1 MISLRTLTLYASIP
15 VFAMILASVVALVR
29 APSAP
34 VRSAIMHL
42 AGGIVFA
49 VVAVE
54 LLPAIVHSEAIV
66 AVVIG
71 FSTGVGLMLVLR
83 QLLEESESEGGAA
96 VAPRARSAVGFVA
109 AMGVDLF
116 IDGLMLGVGFAAGEK
131 AGVLLAIAL
140 TLEIVSLGLAITTSL
155 RERSWS
161 RGRTLRIV
169 LLLALVMVGGS
180 FAGGLGA
187 RYAPGAVL
195 PGILSFGAAAL
206 LFLVTEELLE
216 EAHEVKET
224 PLLTT
229 MFFVGFLAL
238 MVLEMANASR

>member
-1 MISLRTLTLYASIP
+1 MISLGTLGLYASIP
-15 VFAMILASVVALVR
+15 IAAMILAAVIALVR

-42 AGGIVFA
+42 AVGIVFA

-54 LLPAIVHSEAIV
+54 LLPAIIHSDALV

-71 FSTGVGLMLVLR
+71 FSVGVGLMLVLR
-83 QLLEESESEGGAA
+83 ELLEESESVGGEA
-96 VAPRARSAVGFVA
+96 VAPQVRSAVGFIA
-109 AMGVDLF
+109 AIGVDLF

-140 TLEIVSLGLAITTSL
+140 TLETVSLGLAISTSL

-169 LLLALVMVGGS
+169 GLLSLLMVAGT
-180 FAGGLGA
+180 FIGGLGA
-187 RYAPGAVL
+187 RYAPAAVL
-195 PGILSFGAAAL
+195 PGVLAFGAAAL

-238 MVLEMANASR
+238 MVLEMANASS